1 MTVQDIL
8 EERLRIQSEQIASFC
23 RKWRIVE
30 LSLFGSVLRDDFRP
44 DSDVDILVSF
54 DDAALWTLWDFVGMK
69 EELER
74 MLGRTVDLVSKRS
87 LKNAGRR
94 ESILRTRQTLYAA

>member
-8 EERLRIQSEQIASFC
+8 EDRLRLRSEQIAAFC
-23 RKWRIVE
+23 RTWRIVE

-44 DSDVDILVSF
+44 DSDVDILVTF
-54 DDAALWTLWDFVGMK
+54 DEASRWTLWDFVDMK

-74 MLGRTVDLVSKRS
+74 MLGRTVDLVSTRS

-94 ESILRTRQTLYAA
+94 DSILRTRQTLYAA